1 MFDLHMSISTFG
13 MSFMCFFFLSQAG
26 KLIANLI
33 VMGSTIIGRAMLQAY
48 RKALD
53 SKFCYHELLHD
64 PYIVSASPLLLL

>member
-1 MFDLHMSISTFG
+1 MFDLHIYIWMLIYVLL
-13 MSFMCFFFLSQAG
+13 FFISQAG

-53 SKFCYHELLHD
+53 SKFCCHELLHD
-64 PYIVSASPLLLL
+64 PRVVSASCLFLL

>member
-1 MFDLHMSISTFG
+1 MFDLHIYIWMLIYVLL
-13 MSFMCFFFLSQAG
+13 FFISQAG

-53 SKFCYHELLHD
+53 SKF
-64 PYIVSASPLLLL
+64 